1 MSAPNFLF
9 HYQQYF
15 NNYQIT
21 YQIVLEEK
29 IEVIDNDIKTLSSKE
44 LYRHLSEEYPMIK
57 KLKEKLNLSID
68 F

>member
-1 MSAPNFLF
+1 MYWTWSDEKSAENVFKLKPA
-9 HYQQYF
+9 
-15 NNYQIT
+15 
-21 YQIVLEEK
+21 VLEEK
-29 IEVIDNDIKTLSSKE
+29 IVVIDNDIKTLSSKE

>member
-1 MSAPNFLF
+1 
-9 HYQQYF
+9 
-15 NNYQIT
+15 
-21 YQIVLEEK
+21 VLEEK

-44 LYRHLSEEYPMIK
+44 LYRYLSEEYPMIK